1 VTTLACDP
9 ALHWTAIAAHA
20 RQAHGARWDSDD
32 AAITAIVG
40 AFDAIMPG
48 GCSYDPAQGAIRP
61 AGPHSAAMPSPWEDT
76 QMLGCAV
83 ATLAAARPC
92 DLQAIYGT
100 ENLIA

>member
-9 ALHWTAIAAHA
+9 VLDWTAIAAHA

-40 AFDAIMPG
+40 AFDAIMPSG
-48 GCSYDPAQGAIRP
+48 YSYDPARGAIRP
-61 AGPHSAAMPSPWEDT
+61 AGPQPPVAPPSWEDT

-83 ATLAAARPC
+83 ATLAAAATC